1 MDTSQD
7 RERIIT
13 VNISCDDCP
22 EGARCAGCQAIM
34 DAAVADTLAQ
44 GTDPRHVNVA
54 QTAAEQRIALARKLG
69 AEIIADPE
77 GHECQHPE
85 VVAATLV
92 RAAEQTNRNLGLVQ
106 DTPEQAAQREAG
118 RRARVQAVIDAI
130 GA

>member
-54 QTAAEQRIALARKLG
+54 QTAADQRIALARKLG
-69 AEIIADPE
+69 AEIIADPA
-77 GHECQHPE
+77 GHECLHPE
-85 VVAATLV
+85 AVAATLV

-106 DTPEQAAQREAG
+106 DTPEAAAQREAG
-118 RRARVQAVIDAI
+118 RRARIQAVIDAI